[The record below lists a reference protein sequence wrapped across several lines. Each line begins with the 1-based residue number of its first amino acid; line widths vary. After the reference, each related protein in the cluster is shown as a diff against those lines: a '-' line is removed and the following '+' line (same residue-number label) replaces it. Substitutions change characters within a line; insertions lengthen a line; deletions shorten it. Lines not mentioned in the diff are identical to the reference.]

1 MENYLMQYIIKMN
14 LLDLCFRDVEAN
26 TSTTKVEKEGEMFLM
41 FITTSDTAVKTT
53 RVNQLQFREGGN
65 IISVPCE
72 KSGLHCSRFGL
83 NVG

>member
-41 FITTSDTAVKTT
+41 FITTSD
-53 RVNQLQFREGGN
+53 
-65 IISVPCE
+65 SCE
-72 KSGLHCSRFGL
+72 NNKSKPTKIQGRWKYYKCTL
-83 NVG
+83 